1 MFFYIPG
8 SDDTDHRQESGHYI
22 KQERD
27 AIKSNMVVD
36 APGFYPGNIE
46 LKLHFMSGVVKVR
59 PQK

>member
-1 MFFYIPG
+1 MFCYIPG
-8 SDDTDHRQESGHYI
+8 RDDTDQRQEGGHYI

-27 AIKSNMVVD
+27 TIQANMVVD
-36 APGFYPGNIE
+36 TPGFYPGEID